1 MFGLPKALSFR
12 NRQSLRLHQSYLIN
26 KSSCSIFETEM
37 KNFLLHL
44 FWLASINACL
54 GQIPFDD
61 DREVTT
67 SFLNSRGIMFATTDS
82 LYSLNLRFRMQNRFA
97 YTTRS
102 LQDLKLSS
110 SEMLIRRLRLR
121 LNGHLGSKRL
131 TYAIQ
136 LGFTVED
143 MDGDVNELSNIIR
156 DAIAEYKLNE
166 QWSIGFGQTK
176 LPGNRERVNSS
187 SDLQLVD
194 RSLMNRTFNID
205 RDFGTFLRYRALL
218 GKTPLNFV
226 WVISSGQ
233 GRNIRIQS
241 EGYCYTG
248 RVEWLPLGSFT
259 GGGDY
264 FQGDVMRE
272 PKPKLSLG
280 LASSF
285 NRNANRSGAQ
295 IGGSLPQMVDLFTYF
310 SDILFKYKGLAI
322 AGEGVYRTWG
332 ENGKSLPR
340 GYVYNGYGY
349 CAQLSYCSTKHWEGV
364 GRVSQ
369 IIPIGSSAQLLQGQR
384 EITLGINKYLRYHRI
399 KIQSDISLLTAFKNE
414 VAPISEKWGFRFQI
428 EVGI

>member
-1 MFGLPKALSFR
+1 MKKLLPLLIWLLTLSAGMAQF
-12 NRQSLRLHQSYLIN
+12 
-26 KSSCSIFETEM
+26 
-37 KNFLLHL
+37 
-44 FWLASINACL
+44 
-54 GQIPFDD
+54 PFDD

-166 QWSIGFGQTK
+166 KWSIGFGQTK

-205 RDFGTFLRYRALL
+205 RDFGTFLRYRTLL
-218 GKTPLNFV
+218 GKTQLNLIG
-226 WVISSGQ
+226 VISSGQ
-233 GRNIRIQS
+233 GRNVRIQS

-248 RVEWLPLGSFT
+248 RVEWLPMGSFT

-264 FQGDVMRE
+264 FQGDIMRE
-272 PKPKLSLG
+272 SKPKLSLG

-295 IGGSLPQMVDLFTYF
+295 IGSALPQMVDLYTHF
-310 SDILFKYKGLAI
+310 SDIFFKYKGLSL

-332 ENGKSLPR
+332 ENGKTLPR
-340 GYVYNGYGY
+340 GTVYNGYGY
-349 CAQLSYCSTKHWEGV
+349 CAQLSYCTAKHWEGV

-369 IIPIGSSAQLLQGQR
+369 IIPIGSSAQILQGRR
-384 EITLGINKYLRYHRI
+384 EITLGINRYLRYHRV
-399 KIQSDISLLTAFKNE
+399 KLQSDISLLTAFKNE
-414 VAPISEKWGFRFQI
+414 AAPLSEKWGFRFQI